1 MTETVATKKYP
12 LLLANER
19 IGRLDFFLCILI
31 NIAISIID
39 IVSHIPNIS
48 ESTYTII
55 NGFVGIF
62 QFYFILVQIIKRLH
76 DSNLNRVYVLIWLTP
91 LVATVVLPVTTQN
104 ESVSLLILIPSIF
117 MLYLLFKKGYEHINK
132 YGLPPANILATAVTY
147 TEIPTKTEKT
157 IQKKNNE
164 LTDETLFDIEYL
176 HKSTWKTSF
185 LIAGNIYK
193 KKKTNNNKEAQKDSL
208 QYIKQVQR
216 IL

>member
-91 LVATVVLPVTTQN
+91 LVATVVLAVTTQN

-157 IQKKNNE
+157 IQKK
-164 LTDETLFDIEYL
+164 T
-176 HKSTWKTSF
+176 
-185 LIAGNIYK
+185 
-193 KKKTNNNKEAQKDSL
+193 TNSL
-208 QYIKQVQR
+208 MKQSS
-216 IL
+216 I